1 MNNTLSKKDI
11 LLVFISL
18 PIDDA
23 PKLVSP
29 IQIMK
34 SMFLLKEEAKIQ
46 DFYEF
51 IPYLYGPCSFEVY
64 SDLISLKEE
73 NLIEDVQTPFSW
85 KHYKVTAKGNEVTN
99 RLLKSF
105 DKTVLQKLKEIKMFV
120 LSKTFLEL
128 LKYVYEKYPAYA
140 EKTVIDLEVLK

>member
-1 MNNTLSKKDI
+1 MSNTLSKKDI
-11 LLVFISL
+11 LLVFIDL
-18 PIDDA
+18 PVDDA

-34 SMFLLKEEAKIQ
+34 AMFLLKEETKIQ

-73 NLIEDVQTPFSW
+73 NLIEDVQSPFSW
-85 KHYKVTAKGNEVTN
+85 KYYKVTAKGNEVTN

-105 DKTVLQKLKEIKMFV
+105 DNTLLQKLKEIKMFV
-120 LSKTFLEL
+120 LSKTFPEL
-128 LKYVYEKYPAYA
+128 LRYVYEKYPAYA
-140 EKTVIDLEVLK
+140 EKTVINLGALK